1 MSFPKI
7 TTIFCG
13 LSKTIRAIYQ
23 RHIRAS
29 SLLIPV
35 ACDADLCATCPE
47 AQEIRKKMTVKTA
60 REIHM
65 EMQKTSHKN
74 EVL

>member
-13 LSKTIRAIYQ
+13 LSKTIRTIYQ
-23 RHIRAS
+23 KHFRTS

-47 AQEIRKKMTVKTA
+47 AQKIREKMTVKTA
-60 REIHM
+60 REIYM
-65 EMQKTSHKN
+65 ERQNKELPAK
-74 EVL
+74 

>member
-13 LSKTIRAIYQ
+13 LSKTIRAMYQ

-29 SLLIPV
+29 SLLIPL